1 MEKFTLGIFINY
13 IVVKLICSYLIANY
27 IGRHRSIGFWPAL
40 LLSIILVP
48 LGLLAALG
56 SRKIEP
62 EIELK

>member
-27 IGRHRSIGFWPAL
+27 IGKHRRIGFWPAL
-40 LLSIILVP
+40 ILSIILVP

-56 SRKIEP
+56 SRKIEA
-62 EIELK
+62 